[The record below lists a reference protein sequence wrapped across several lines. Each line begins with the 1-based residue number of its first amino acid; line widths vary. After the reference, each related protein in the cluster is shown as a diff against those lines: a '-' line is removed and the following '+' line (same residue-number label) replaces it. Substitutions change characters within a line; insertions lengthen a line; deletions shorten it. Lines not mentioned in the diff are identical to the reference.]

1 MAAKKLSNT
10 MVWILMALLIF
21 ALGGF
26 GVTNL
31 SGSVQSIGQVGD
43 TEISVNDYFRDL
55 QQELNA
61 RRAQTGEP
69 LSLAQAQAAGID
81 RAVLSRLVA
90 QAALKNETARLGLSI
105 GDRNLGRQIQQI
117 PQFQGVDGKFD
128 RQSYSFALSQSGMSE
143 AEFEEGIRSDAAT
156 GILQSAVLGGIT
168 PPAAYTDNMV
178 QFIGQ
183 QRDATW
189 AVLGRSD
196 LKTGVPVPEEADL
209 KAYYDAHP
217 DVFTTPEIKRIS
229 YARMTPDMLI
239 DTVKID
245 DAALRE
251 AYEARH
257 DEFNQ
262 PERRLIERL
271 VFSDEEKAEAAMARI
286 AAGDSFE
293 TLVSERGLELA
304 DIDMG
309 DVAKSEL
316 GAAGD
321 PVFAAETGE
330 ITGPHP
336 SDLGPAIYRINAI
349 LDAHTVSFE
358 EAEEDLRDDLAAD
371 RARRVIETKSEE
383 INDLLAGGATIEDL
397 ARETEMENGQIAWH
411 QGAKEDIA
419 AYEAFREAAAA
430 LQEDD
435 YPEVLH
441 LGDGGIFAMR
451 LDEIVPPALEP
462 IGDVQVE
469 LRDLWTQE
477 AIVKEL
483 KAQIEP
489 DLAKLREGADFADLN
504 LKANSLKDMT
514 RQSRQ
519 TNTPRNFITAMFEM
533 EDGDVRVLD
542 GNGQI
547 FVLRLDEISPPD
559 MQDPEMEQI
568 RSSLE
573 AQAAGG
579 LSQDIYRILT
589 EDIQERAGL
598 SLDQAAINAVH
609 SNF

>member
-43 TEISVNDYFRDL
+43 TEISVNEYFRDL